1 MPVVE
6 PPGGIEIVMGELFPV
21 PLSATVCGLPGAL
34 SAMLSVATSSPVA
47 VGVNVTPIVQAALA
61 AKVPVGLH
69 AFVPLASAKLLLP
82 EPVIE
87 KLVNVMGPV
96 PVLVTVTLCG
106 ALVEFTNWEAKVK
119 LLGVTVTVAGPF
131 TVPFKATVCGLP
143 VALSAMLMAAVR
155 VPAAVGVNVTLIVQL
170 ASTANDAGQ
179 VFVSAKSPEFG
190 PVRVIPEIAN
200 ATLPPLVKV
209 TVWAALVVPMVCEL
223 NVKLVGARMT
233 DDTCAGIDCTTPT
246 CGRADGVGSDA
257 GPVVSKKTTSKGDTT
272 YPLEFPCAELVKV
285 KWPVGVTP

>member
-1 MPVVE
+1 M
-6 PPGGIEIVMGELFPV
+6 ITGELFPV
-21 PLSATVCGLPGAL
+21 PLSATVCGLPVAL

-47 VGVNVTPIVQAALA
+47 AGVKVTPIVQLALA

-69 AFVPLASAKLLLP
+69 AFVPLASAKLLLL

-87 KLVNVMGPV
+87 KLVKVTGPV
-96 PVLVTVTLCG
+96 PVLVTVTFCAG
-106 ALVEFTNWEAKVK
+106 LVEFTGCEANVR

-131 TVPFKATVCGLP
+131 TVPVNATVCGLP

-155 VPAAVGVNVTLIVQL
+155 VPVAVGLKVTLIVQL
-170 ASTANDAGQ
+170 ASTANEAGQ
-179 VFVSAKSPEFG
+179 VFVSAKSPAFV
-190 PVRVIPEIAN
+190 PVAVIPEIAK
-200 ATLPPLVKV
+200 AALPPFVKV
-209 TVWAALVVPMVCEL
+209 TVWAALVVPMACEL

-233 DDTCAGIDCTTPT
+233 DDTCAGIDCTMPT